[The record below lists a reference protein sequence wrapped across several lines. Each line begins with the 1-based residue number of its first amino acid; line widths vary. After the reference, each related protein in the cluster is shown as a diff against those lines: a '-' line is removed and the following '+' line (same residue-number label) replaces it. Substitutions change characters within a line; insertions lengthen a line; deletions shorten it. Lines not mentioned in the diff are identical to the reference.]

1 MTDKTNDI
9 DIATFIDSEKR
20 LTDDEV
26 RHFLSKAEN
35 RADYSHLREALMCLR
50 RETVSE
56 PDVDEEWHRF
66 VASKEGRKPR
76 IVSIQTFVAALAGA
90 AAMLLS
96 IITYQHL
103 TSREEPQRQLVAAMQ
118 YDARPQKVELSV
130 DGQSEPVPVSGNA
143 MSFRSSSAESS
154 LSASSGASLWSR
166 IRDKFSGRGSSEGL
180 SRTLSTPR
188 GVDFK
193 VTLPDGTE
201 VWLNAES
208 SLRFPEQ
215 FGDTRKVVLT
225 GEAFFKVAHDASHPF
240 IVQTAKMNVKVLGTE
255 FDFRN
260 YETEAPQVSLLR
272 GSVEILNTDN
282 SSTNIVLKSGQG
294 ASVGENGTVSVSPVD
309 VYAVR
314 QWVDGFFYFQD
325 QTLLSVLKELSRWYN
340 VGIVVKDKRL
350 VEEKI
355 HFSALRRDDLQKTLD
370 GLNQLLHSHLSL
382 VGHQVFVK

>member
-26 RHFLSKAEN
+26 RHFFSKAEN
-35 RADYSHLREALMCLR
+35 RADYSHLREALMCHR

-130 DGQSEPVPVSGNA
+130 DGQSELVPVSGNA

>member
-1 MTDKTNDI
+1 MTDNMNDI
-9 DIATFIDSEKR
+9 DIAAFVESGKQ
-20 LTDDEV
+20 LTDEEV
-26 RHFLSKAEN
+26 QQFLSKAEN
-35 RADYSHLREALMCLR
+35 RTDYLHWREALMCRR
-50 RETVSE
+50 RETVAE
-56 PDVDEEWHRF
+56 PDADEEWDRF
-66 VASKEGRKPR
+66 VASKEGKRAK
-76 IVSIQTFVAALAGA
+76 IFSIHTLAAALVGA
-90 AAMLLS
+90 AAMLVAVIS
-96 IITYQHL
+96 YQHL
-103 TSREEPQRQLVAAMQ
+103 TSREESQRKLVAAMQ

-130 DGQSEPVPVSGNA
+130 DGQAEPVAVSGNA
-143 MSFRSSSAESS
+143 MSFRSSSAAVSS
-154 LSASSGASLWSR
+154 PASGQASLWSR
-166 IRDKFSGRGSSEGL
+166 IKDKFSGSGSAEGV

-225 GEAFFKVAHDASHPF
+225 GEAFFKVAHDAGHPF
-240 IVQTAKMNVKVLGTE
+240 IVQTGKMNVKVLGTE

-260 YETEAPQVSLLR
+260 YEAETPCVSLLR

-282 SSTNIVLKSGQG
+282 SSTNIVLKPGQG

-350 VEEKI
+350 VDEKI

-370 GLNQLLHSHLSL
+370 GLNQLLHSHLTL
-382 VGHQVFVK
+382 VGHQVIVK

>member
-1 MTDKTNDI
+1 MNDI
-9 DIATFIDSEKR
+9 DIATFIATEKQ
-20 LTDDEV
+20 LTDDEAQQ
-26 RHFLSKAEN
+26 FLSKAEN
-35 RADYSHLREALMCLR
+35 RADYLRLREALMCHR
-50 RETVSE
+50 RETVTK
-56 PDVDEEWHRF
+56 PDVDEEWERF
-66 VASKEGRKPR
+66 VASKEGRKPKMLS
-76 IVSIQTFVAALAGA
+76 VNTFVAALVGA
-90 AAMLLS
+90 AAMLVAILS
-96 IITYQHL
+96 YQHL
-103 TSREEPQRQLVAAMQ
+103 TSREESQRKLVAAMQ

-130 DGQSEPVPVSGNA
+130 DGQAAPVAVSGNA
-143 MSFRSSSAESS
+143 ISFRSSSASSS
-154 LSASSGASLWSR
+154 LVSTQTSLWSR
-166 IRDKFSGRGSSEGL
+166 IKEKFSGSASSEGL
-180 SRTLSTPR
+180 NRTLSTPR

-240 IVQTAKMNVKVLGTE
+240 IVQTDKMNVKVLGTE

-260 YETEAPQVSLLR
+260 YEAEAPCVSLLQ

-282 SSTNIVLKSGQG
+282 SSANIVLKPGQG
-294 ASVGENGTVSVSPVD
+294 ASVGENGMVSVSSVD

-350 VEEKI
+350 VDEKI

>member
-1 MTDKTNDI
+1 MTDNMNDI
-9 DIATFIDSEKR
+9 DIATFIATEKQ

-26 RHFLSKAEN
+26 QQFLSKAEN
-35 RADYSHLREALMCLR
+35 RADYLRLREALMCHR
-50 RETVSE
+50 RETVTK
-56 PDVDEEWHRF
+56 PDVDEEWERF
-66 VASKEGRKPR
+66 AASKEDRKPKML
-76 IVSIQTFVAALAGA
+76 SINTFVAALVGA
-90 AAMLLS
+90 AAMLVVILS
-96 IITYQHL
+96 YQHL
-103 TSREEPQRQLVAAMQ
+103 TSREESQRKLVAAMQ

-130 DGQSEPVPVSGNA
+130 DGHAAPVAVSGNA
-143 MSFRSSSAESS
+143 ISFRSSSASSS
-154 LSASSGASLWSR
+154 LVSTQTSLWSR
-166 IRDKFSGRGSSEGL
+166 IKEKFSGSASSEGL
-180 SRTLSTPR
+180 NRTLSTPR

-240 IVQTAKMNVKVLGTE
+240 IVQTDKMNVKVLGTE

-260 YETEAPQVSLLR
+260 YEAEAPCVSLLQ

-282 SSTNIVLKSGQG
+282 CSANIVLKPGQG
-294 ASVGENGTVSVSPVD
+294 ASVGKNGMVSVSSVD

-350 VEEKI
+350 VDEKI

>member
-1 MTDKTNDI
+1 MTDNMNDI
-9 DIATFIDSEKR
+9 DIATFIATEKQ
-20 LTDDEV
+20 LTDNEV
-26 RHFLSKAEN
+26 QQFLSKAEN
-35 RADYSHLREALMCLR
+35 RADYLRLREALMCHR
-50 RETVSE
+50 RETVTK
-56 PDVDEEWHRF
+56 PDVDEEWERF
-66 VASKEGRKPR
+66 AASKEDRKPKML
-76 IVSIQTFVAALAGA
+76 SINTFVAALVGA
-90 AAMLLS
+90 AAMLVVILS
-96 IITYQHL
+96 YQHL
-103 TSREEPQRQLVAAMQ
+103 TSREESQRKLVAAMQ

-130 DGQSEPVPVSGNA
+130 DGQAAPVAVSGNA
-143 MSFRSSSAESS
+143 ISFRSSSASSS
-154 LSASSGASLWSR
+154 LVSTQTSLWSR
-166 IRDKFSGRGSSEGL
+166 IKEKFSGSASSEGL
-180 SRTLSTPR
+180 NRTLSTPR

-193 VTLPDGTE
+193 VTLSDGTE

-208 SLRFPEQ
+208 CLRFPEQ

-240 IVQTAKMNVKVLGTE
+240 IVQTDKMNVKVLGTE

-260 YETEAPQVSLLR
+260 YEAEAPCVSLLQ

-282 SSTNIVLKSGQG
+282 SSANIVLKPGQG
-294 ASVGENGTVSVSPVD
+294 ASVGENGMVSVSLVD

-350 VEEKI
+350 VDEKI

>member
-1 MTDKTNDI
+1 MNDI
-9 DIATFIDSEKR
+9 DIATFIATEKQ
-20 LTDDEV
+20 LTDDEAQQ
-26 RHFLSKAEN
+26 FLSKAEN
-35 RADYSHLREALMCLR
+35 RADYLRLREALMCHR
-50 RETVSE
+50 RETVTK
-56 PDVDEEWHRF
+56 PDVDEEWERF
-66 VASKEGRKPR
+66 AASKEDRKPKML
-76 IVSIQTFVAALAGA
+76 SINTFVAALVGA
-90 AAMLLS
+90 AAMLVAILS
-96 IITYQHL
+96 YQHL
-103 TSREEPQRQLVAAMQ
+103 TSREESQRKLVAAMQ

-130 DGQSEPVPVSGNA
+130 DGQAAPVAVSGNA
-143 MSFRSSSAESS
+143 ISFRSSSASSS
-154 LSASSGASLWSR
+154 LLSTQTSLWSR
-166 IRDKFSGRGSSEGL
+166 IKEKFSGSASSEGL
-180 SRTLSTPR
+180 NRTLSTPR

-240 IVQTAKMNVKVLGTE
+240 IVQTDKMNVKVLGTE

-260 YETEAPQVSLLR
+260 YEAEAPCVSLLQ

-282 SSTNIVLKSGQG
+282 SSANIVLKPGQG
-294 ASVGENGTVSVSPVD
+294 ASVGKNGMVSVSSVD

-340 VGIVVKDKRL
+340 VGIVVKDKKL
-350 VEEKI
+350 VGEKI

>member
-1 MTDKTNDI
+1 MAEKMNDI
-9 DIATFIDSEKR
+9 DIATFIDTEKR

-35 RADYSHLREALMCLR
+35 RSDYLHLREALMCHR
-50 RETVSE
+50 RETVTE
-56 PDVDEEWHRF
+56 PDVDEEWDRF
-66 VASKEGRKPR
+66 VASKEGRRPR
-76 IVSIQTFVAALAGA
+76 LVSIQTLVAAVAGA
-90 AAMLLS
+90 AAMLLA

-103 TSREEPQRQLVAAMQ
+103 ASREEPQRQLVAAMQ

-130 DGQSEPVPVSGNA
+130 DGQAEPVAVSGNA
-143 MSFRSSSAESS
+143 MSFRSPSAAPSR
-154 LSASSGASLWSR
+154 SASASASLWSR
-166 IRDKFSGRGSSEGL
+166 IKGKFSGSGSSEGL
-180 SRTLSTPR
+180 NRTLSTPR

-240 IVQTAKMNVKVLGTE
+240 IVQTNKMNVKVLGTE

-260 YETEAPQVSLLR
+260 YETETPRVSLLR

-282 SSTNIVLKSGQG
+282 SSTNIVLIPGQG
-294 ASVGENGTVSVSPVD
+294 ASVGENGMVSVSPVD

-350 VEEKI
+350 VDEKI

>member
-1 MTDKTNDI
+1 MTDNMNDI
-9 DIATFIDSEKR
+9 DIATFIATEKQ
-20 LTDDEV
+20 LTDDEAQQ
-26 RHFLSKAEN
+26 FLSKAEN
-35 RADYSHLREALMCLR
+35 RADYLRLREALMCHR
-50 RETVSE
+50 RETVTK
-56 PDVDEEWHRF
+56 PDVDEEWERF
-66 VASKEGRKPR
+66 AASKEDRKPKML
-76 IVSIQTFVAALAGA
+76 SINTFVAALVGA
-90 AAMLLS
+90 AAMLVAILS
-96 IITYQHL
+96 YQHL
-103 TSREEPQRQLVAAMQ
+103 TSREESQRKLVAAMQ

-130 DGQSEPVPVSGNA
+130 DGQAAPVAVSGNA
-143 MSFRSSSAESS
+143 ISFRSSSASSS
-154 LSASSGASLWSR
+154 LLSTQTSLWSR
-166 IRDKFSGRGSSEGL
+166 IKEKFSGSASSEGL
-180 SRTLSTPR
+180 NRTLSTPR

-240 IVQTAKMNVKVLGTE
+240 IVQTDKMNVKVLGTE

-260 YETEAPQVSLLR
+260 YEAEAPCVSLLQ

-282 SSTNIVLKSGQG
+282 SSANIVLKPGQG
-294 ASVGENGTVSVSPVD
+294 ASVGKNGMVSVSSVD

-350 VEEKI
+350 VDEKI

>member
-1 MTDKTNDI
+1 MTDNMNDI
-9 DIATFIDSEKR
+9 DIATFIATEKQ
-20 LTDDEV
+20 LTDDEAQQ
-26 RHFLSKAEN
+26 FLSKAEN
-35 RADYSHLREALMCLR
+35 RADYLHLREALMCHR
-50 RETVSE
+50 RETVTK
-56 PDVDEEWHRF
+56 PDVDEEWERF
-66 VASKEGRKPR
+66 AASKEDRKPKML
-76 IVSIQTFVAALAGA
+76 SINTFVAALVGA
-90 AAMLLS
+90 AAMLVVILS
-96 IITYQHL
+96 YQHL
-103 TSREEPQRQLVAAMQ
+103 TSREESQRKLVAAMQ

-130 DGQSEPVPVSGNA
+130 DGQAAPVAVSGNA
-143 MSFRSSSAESS
+143 ISFRSSSASSS
-154 LSASSGASLWSR
+154 LLSTQTSLWSR
-166 IRDKFSGRGSSEGL
+166 IKEKFSGSASSEGL
-180 SRTLSTPR
+180 NRTLSTPR

-240 IVQTAKMNVKVLGTE
+240 IVQTDKMNVKVLGTE

-260 YETEAPQVSLLR
+260 YEAEAPCVSLLQ

-282 SSTNIVLKSGQG
+282 SSANIVLKPGQG
-294 ASVGENGTVSVSPVD
+294 ASVGKNGMVSVSSVD

-340 VGIVVKDKRL
+340 VGIVVKDKKL
-350 VEEKI
+350 VGEKI

>member
-1 MTDKTNDI
+1 MTDNMNDI
-9 DIATFIDSEKR
+9 DIATFVDSGKQ

-26 RHFLSKAEN
+26 RQFLSKAEN
-35 RADYSHLREALMCLR
+35 RADYLHLREALMCHR
-50 RETVSE
+50 RKAVTE
-56 PDVDEEWHRF
+56 PDVDEEWDRF
-66 VASKEGRKPR
+66 AASKEVRRPR
-76 IVSIQTFVAALAGA
+76 LVSIYTFTAALIGA
-90 AAMLLS
+90 AAMLVAILS
-96 IITYQHL
+96 YQHL
-103 TSREEPQRQLVAAMQ
+103 VSREEPQRKLVAAMQ

-130 DGQSEPVPVSGNA
+130 DGQSEPMAVSGNA
-143 MSFRSSSAESS
+143 MSFRSSSASAHSQSS
-154 LSASSGASLWSR
+154 SNASLWSR
-166 IRDKFSGRGSSEGL
+166 IKDKFSGSTSSESL

-208 SLRFPEQ
+208 SLQFPEQ
-215 FGDTRKVVLT
+215 FGDTRKVVLK
-225 GEAFFKVAHDASHPF
+225 GEAFFEVARDASHPF
-240 IVQTAKMNVKVLGTE
+240 IVQTDKMNVKVLGTE

-260 YETEAPQVSLLR
+260 YETETPCVALLR
-272 GSVEILNTDN
+272 GSVEILNTDDTP
-282 SSTNIVLKSGQG
+282 TNVVLKPGQE
-294 ASVGENGTVSVSPVD
+294 ASVGEDGMVSVSPVD

-340 VGIVVKDKRL
+340 VGIVIKDKKL
-350 VEEKI
+350 VDEKI

-370 GLNQLLHSHLSL
+370 GINQLLHSHLSL

>member
-20 LTDDEV
+20 LADDEV
-26 RHFLSKAEN
+26 RHFFSKAEN
-35 RADYSHLREALMCLR
+35 RADYSHLREALMCHR

-66 VASKEGRKPR
+66 VASKESRKPR
-76 IVSIQTFVAALAGA
+76 TVSIQTFVAALAGA
-90 AAMLLS
+90 AAMLLT

-166 IRDKFSGRGSSEGL
+166 IRDKFSGSGSSEGL

>member
-1 MTDKTNDI
+1 MADQNDI
-9 DIATFIDSEKR
+9 DIATFIESGKQ
-20 LTDDEV
+20 LTDAEV
-26 RHFLSKAEN
+26 ERFLSKAEN
-35 RADYSHLREALMCLR
+35 RADYLHLREALMSHR
-50 RETVSE
+50 REGVAE

-66 VASKEGRKPR
+66 AVSKASRKPR
-76 IVSIQTFVAALAGA
+76 FISIQTVAAALVGA
-90 AAMLLS
+90 AAMFLA
-96 IITYQHL
+96 IISYQHF
-103 TSREEPQRQLVAAMQ
+103 TSHGEPQRKLVAAMR

-130 DGQSEPVPVSGNA
+130 DGQSEPVAVSGNA
-143 MSFRSSSAESS
+143 MSFRSSSASRQD
-154 LSASSGASLWSR
+154 AADASLWSR
-166 IRDKFSGRGSSEGL
+166 IKDKLTGSSSSEQL

-215 FGDTRKVVLT
+215 FGNTRKVVLT

-260 YETEAPQVSLLR
+260 YEAEAPCVSLLR

-282 SSTNIVLKSGQG
+282 SPTNIVLKPGQG
-294 ASVGENGTVSVSPVD
+294 ASLGDDGKVNVAPVD

-325 QTLLSVLKELSRWYN
+325 QTLLSVLRELSRWYN
-340 VGIVVKDKRL
+340 VGIVIKDNQL
-350 VEEKI
+350 VNEKI

-370 GLNQLLHSHLSL
+370 GLNHLLRSRLSL
-382 VGHQVFVK
+382 AGHQIIVR